1 MRHTVVIV
9 GGGFSGAVLAIDLL
23 RRPLSEPTD
32 LILMERNAE
41 LGRGVAYAQRDFP
54 YLLNVAAGRLSI
66 DPSDPQGF
74 LQFARRYDSAAEAGD
89 FLPRAWYGDYLED
102 SLRRAESL
110 APAQIRLQRVHT
122 EVRDIEADKTMRLRV
137 LSAGH
142 PPILADRVVLALGN
156 PPPPLLPWAEEVQ
169 DHRGYLHDPWRVPQD
184 LEPHHAVL
192 VIGNGLTMAD
202 VVLALTHER
211 DQGPAVHTLSR
222 RGLVPLSQ
230 SQERVDPSAETMRG
244 DGAQL
249 LAASHS
255 LRELLRTIRRLVRE
269 SQARGGDWRPV
280 IQLVRH
286 WAQQLWRALPDSE
299 QRRFVRHLQP
309 IWSVH
314 RHRQPPQSARRLE
327 QLREQGRLQVKAGR
341 IQKMA
346 ESNGRIKVWW
356 EPRGAADCESL
367 QVDWVINALGPDY
380 VLERTTDPL
389 TQSLLK
395 SGMIV
400 ADALQLGL
408 RTGAH
413 GACIDREGRTSE
425 RLFYLGPMLRAGH
438 WEITGA
444 AELVQWAED
453 LAEHLRAEAQ
463 AQAQALGQRFDSRNQ
478 SL

>member
-1 MRHTVVIV
+1 LVEFSTMRHTVVIV
-9 GGGFSGAVLAIDLL
+9 GGGFSGAVLAINLL
-23 RRPLSEPTD
+23 RRPPSKSTD
-32 LILMERNAE
+32 LILLERDADI
-41 LGRGVAYAQRDFP
+41 GRGVAYARRDFP

-66 DPSDPQGF
+66 DPHDSEDF
-74 LQFARRYDSAAEAGD
+74 LRFARRYDPAAQAGD
-89 FLPRAWYGDYLED
+89 FLPRSWYGDYLEE
-102 SLRRAESL
+102 SLGRAENH
-110 APAQIRLQRVHT
+110 APGQIRLQRVRA
-122 EVRDIEADKTMRLRV
+122 EVRGIDTDESQRLRV
-137 LSAGH
+137 LSATH
-142 PPILADRVVLALGN
+142 LPILADRVVLALGN

-169 DHRGYLHDPWRVPQD
+169 DHRRYLHDPWQVPPA

-211 DQGPAVHTLSR
+211 DAAPLVHTLSR

-230 SQERVDPSAETMRG
+230 SQERVDPSAEIMRA
-244 DGAQL
+244 DGERL
-249 LAASHS
+249 LAATHS
-255 LRELLRTIRRLVRE
+255 LRELLRTIRRMARE
-269 SQARGGDWRPV
+269 SQARGSDWRPV

-286 WAQQLWRALPDSE
+286 WAQQLWRALPHSE
-299 QRRFVRHLQP
+299 QRRFVRHLLP

-314 RHRQPPQSARRLE
+314 RHRQPPQSAQRIE
-327 QLREQGRLQVKAGR
+327 QLRQQGRLQVKAGR

-346 ESNGRIKVWW
+346 EREGRIKVWW

-380 VLERTTDPL
+380 VLERSTDPL

-400 ADALQLGL
+400 ADPLQLGL

-413 GACIDREGRTSE
+413 GACIDREGRISE

-444 AELVQWAED
+444 AELLQWAED
-453 LAEHLRAEAQ
+453 LAEHLRS
-463 AQAQALGQRFDSRNQ
+463 LGEP
-478 SL
+478 

>member
-1 MRHTVVIV
+1 MRNTVVIV
-9 GGGFSGAVLAIDLL
+9 GGGFSGAVLAINLL
-23 RRPLSEPTD
+23 RRPPAKPTD
-32 LILMERNAE
+32 LILIERNAGI
-41 LGRGVAYAQRDFP
+41 GRGVAYAQREFP

-66 DPSDPQGF
+66 DVNDSQDF
-74 LQFARRYDSAAEAGD
+74 LHFARRYDSAAEAGD

-102 SLRRAESL
+102 ALRRAESE
-110 APAQIRLQRVHT
+110 APAQIRLQRMHT
-122 EVRDIEADKTMRLRV
+122 EVRGIEADATMRMRV
-137 LSAGH
+137 LAAEQA
-142 PPILADRVVLALGN
+142 PILADRVVLALGN
-156 PPPPLLPWAEEVQ
+156 PPAPLLPWAEEVQ
-169 DHRGYLHDPWRVPQD
+169 DHPGYLHDPWHVPRA

-211 DQGPAVHTLSR
+211 DQGPMVHTLSR
-222 RGLVPLSQ
+222 RGLVPLPQ
-230 SQERVDPSAETMRG
+230 ALERVEPSVETMHG

-249 LAASHS
+249 LEASHS
-255 LRELLRTIRRLVRE
+255 LRELLRTIRRLARE

-286 WAQQLWRALPDSE
+286 WAQQLWHALPHPE
-299 QRRFVRHLQP
+299 QRRFVRHLLP

-314 RHRQPPQSARRLE
+314 RHRQPPQSAQRLE

-346 ESNGRIKVWW
+346 ERDGRIKVWW

-367 QVDWVINALGPDY
+367 HVDWVINALGPDY

-400 ADALQLGL
+400 ADPLQLGL

-413 GACIDREGRTSE
+413 GACIDREGRISE

-444 AELVQWAED
+444 AELLQWAED
-453 LAEHLRAEAQ
+453 LADHLRASA
-463 AQAQALGQRFDSRNQ
+463 
-478 SL
+478 

>member
-1 MRHTVVIV
+1 MRNTVVIV
-9 GGGFSGAVLAIDLL
+9 GGGFSGAVLAINLL
-23 RRPLSEPTD
+23 RRPPAKPTD
-32 LILMERNAE
+32 LILIERNAGI
-41 LGRGVAYAQRDFP
+41 GRGVAYAQREFP

-66 DPSDPQGF
+66 DVNDSQDF
-74 LQFARRYDSAAEAGD
+74 LRFARRYDSAAEAGD

-102 SLRRAESL
+102 ALRRAESE
-110 APAQIRLQRVHT
+110 APAQIRLQRMHT
-122 EVRDIEADKTMRLRV
+122 EVRGIEADATMRMRV
-137 LSAGH
+137 LAAEQA
-142 PPILADRVVLALGN
+142 PILADRVVLALGN
-156 PPPPLLPWAEEVQ
+156 PPAPLLPWAEEVQ
-169 DHRGYLHDPWRVPQD
+169 DHPGYLHDPWHVPRA

-211 DQGPAVHTLSR
+211 DQGPMVHTLSR
-222 RGLVPLSQ
+222 RGLVPLPQ
-230 SQERVDPSAETMRG
+230 ALERVEPSVETMHG

-249 LAASHS
+249 LEASHS
-255 LRELLRTIRRLVRE
+255 LRELLRTIRRLARE

-286 WAQQLWRALPDSE
+286 WAQQLWHALPHPE
-299 QRRFVRHLQP
+299 QRRFVRHLLP

-314 RHRQPPQSARRLE
+314 RHRQPPQSAQRLE

-346 ESNGRIKVWW
+346 ERDGRIKVWW

-367 QVDWVINALGPDY
+367 HVDWVINALGPDY

-400 ADALQLGL
+400 ADPLQLGL

-413 GACIDREGRTSE
+413 GACIDREGRISE

-444 AELVQWAED
+444 AELLQWAED
-453 LAEHLRAEAQ
+453 LADHLRASA
-463 AQAQALGQRFDSRNQ
+463 
-478 SL
+478 

>member
-1 MRHTVVIV
+1 LVESSTLRHTVVIV
-9 GGGFSGAVLAIDLL
+9 GGGFSGAVLAINLL
-23 RRPLSEPTD
+23 RRPPHKPTD
-32 LILMERNAE
+32 LILIERNAGM
-41 LGRGVAYAQRDFP
+41 GRGVAYAQRDFP

-66 DPSDPQGF
+66 EPDDPQDF
-74 LQFARRYDSAAEAGD
+74 LRFARRYDSAAEAAD

-102 SLRRAESL
+102 SLRRSESE
-110 APAQIRLQRVHT
+110 ASGGIRLQRVHG
-122 EVRDIEADKTMRLRV
+122 EVRGIEADGNLRLRV
-137 LSAGH
+137 LSAER

-169 DHRGYLHDPWRVPQD
+169 EHRRYLHDPWQMPPD

-211 DQGPAVHTLSR
+211 DQGPMVHTLSR

-230 SQERVDPSAETMRG
+230 SQERVDPSAEEMRN
-244 DGAQL
+244 DGARL

-255 LRELLRTIRRLVRE
+255 LRLLLRTIRRLARE

-286 WAQQLWRALPDSE
+286 WAQQLWRALPHPE
-299 QRRFVRHLQP
+299 QRRFVRHLLP

-314 RHRQPPQSARRLE
+314 RHRQPPQSAQRLE

-346 ESNGRIKVWW
+346 ERDGRIKVWW

-367 QVDWVINALGPDY
+367 HVDWVINALGPDY

-389 TQSLLK
+389 SQSLLK

-400 ADALQLGL
+400 ADPLQLGL
-408 RTGAH
+408 RTGAF
-413 GACIDREGRTSE
+413 GACIDRQGRISE

-444 AELVQWAED
+444 AELLQWADD
-453 LAEHLRAEAQ
+453 LAEHLRTSA
-463 AQAQALGQRFDSRNQ
+463 
-478 SL
+478 

>member
-1 MRHTVVIV
+1 LVEFSTRRHTVVIV
-9 GGGFSGAVLAIDLL
+9 GGGFSGAVLAINLL
-23 RRPLSEPTD
+23 RRPPSKATD
-32 LILMERNAE
+32 LILIERNAGI
-41 LGRGVAYAQRDFP
+41 GRGVAYAQRDFP

-66 DPSDPQGF
+66 ESNDPEDF
-74 LQFARRYDSAAEAGD
+74 LRFASRYDSAAKAGD

-102 SLRRAESL
+102 ALRRAESA
-110 APAQIRLQRVHT
+110 APAHIRLQRVHG
-122 EVRDIEADKTMRLRV
+122 EVRAIEAEGSTRLRV
-137 LSAGH
+137 MSAEH

-169 DHRGYLHDPWRVPQD
+169 EHRGYLHDPWQVPQD

-211 DQGPAVHTLSR
+211 KQGPMVHTLSR

-230 SQERVDPSAETMRG
+230 SQERVDPSAEEMRG

-255 LRELLRTIRRLVRE
+255 LRQLLRTIRRLVRE
-269 SQARGGDWRPV
+269 SQAGGGDWRPV

-286 WAQQLWRALPDSE
+286 WAQQLWHALPHPE
-299 QRRFVRHLQP
+299 QRRFVRHLLP

-314 RHRQPPQSARRLE
+314 RHRQPPQSAQRLE

-346 ESNGRIKVWW
+346 ERDGRIKVWW

-367 QVDWVINALGPDY
+367 HVDLVINALGPDY

-389 TQSLLK
+389 TLSLLK

-400 ADALQLGL
+400 ADPLQLGL

-413 GACIDREGRTSE
+413 GACIDREGRTSQ

-444 AELVQWAED
+444 AELLQWADD
-453 LAEHLRAEAQ
+453 LAEHLRTSAEVSA
-463 AQAQALGQRFDSRNQ
+463 
-478 SL
+478 